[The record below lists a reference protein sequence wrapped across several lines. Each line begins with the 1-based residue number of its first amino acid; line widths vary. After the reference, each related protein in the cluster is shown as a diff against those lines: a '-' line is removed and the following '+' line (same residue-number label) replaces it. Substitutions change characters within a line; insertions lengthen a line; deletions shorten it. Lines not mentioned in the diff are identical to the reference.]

1 MAILDLLEYEDPVG
15 DVMISQAPREPSD
28 EIRMGSQ
35 LVVRQS
41 QVAVLCRDGQFL
53 DVFGPGRHTLST
65 SNLPLLDKLIALP
78 FGETP
83 FKANVYFV
91 GKHVFTGLGWG
102 TPAPVIVRDADF
114 QNIALR
120 AFGMYSCRIDDE
132 LLFLNKLVG
141 SKGLTTTYQ
150 VEEFIR
156 SLIIARFFESL
167 PKVCSSFLDLTSHYR
182 ALAEL
187 SREAICEDL
196 KHYGLSIADFVIE
209 SITTTDDIQKMMN
222 KATGFAAQDVERFT
236 SLTQAEALVE
246 AAKNPSGTT
255 GEGLGAGLGLGLGL
269 RMAENLSGNSP
280 PAQVQGV
287 KVDLIS
293 KLSTLKDLLDKGLI
307 DQAEFDK
314 KKEELLAGL

>member
-15 DVMISQAPREPSD
+15 DVMISQAPAVPSD

-41 QVAVLCRDGQFL
+41 QVAVFCRDGQFL

-91 GKHVFTGLGWG
+91 GKQVFTGLGWG
-102 TPAPVIVRDADF
+102 TQAPVIVRDAEF

-120 AFGMYSCRIDDE
+120 AFGMFSCRIDDE

-141 SKGLTTTYQ
+141 SKGMATTHQ

-167 PKVCSSFLDLTSHYR
+167 PKVCDSFLDLTRHYR
-182 ALAEL
+182 ALADL

-209 SITTTDDIQKMMN
+209 SITTTDDIQQMMN

-246 AAKNPSGTT
+246 AAKNPSGTA
-255 GEGLGAGLGLGLGL
+255 GEGLGTGLGLGLGL
-269 RMAENLSGNSP
+269 SMAEKLSGNTA
-280 PAQVQGV
+280 PAQGQ
-287 KVDLIS
+287 S
-293 KLSTLKDLLDKGLI
+293 AKLDIKERLATLKDLLEEGLI
-307 DQAEFDK
+307 EQDEFDK
-314 KKEELLAGL
+314 KREELLRDL